1 MPSRRRS
8 FVVVPSFV
16 FLCALAAGFFNGRA
30 VKAANSNEE
39 SDRDQSV
46 RTFTR
51 VYAAVEQNFADPVD
65 PDKAIYG
72 SAGEGAIPGML
83 HTLDP
88 HSNFFDPKEYS
99 KLREDQ
105 SGRYAGIGMMVGQK
119 GDKDADGNVVMRT
132 IVKFP
137 FSGSPAFKAGL
148 RPGDTIME
156 VNDKKTDTL
165 AMSDVAELL
174 KGPPKTKVQVV
185 AKRDGVGQPITFNI
199 VRDEIP
205 RSSVPYAMMLKNG
218 IAYITITAFNE
229 NTGKD
234 FDDKLKKLDEKNL
247 KGLVLDLREN
257 PGGLLN
263 EGIDVAGHF
272 LKKNEMVVS
281 HHGRIQGSNKE
292 YRTRFE
298 GTGKDYPVVVLVN
311 RRTASA
317 AEIVSGALQDHDRA
331 WILGEPT
338 FGKGLVQTVFPM
350 SDNTGL
356 ALTTAQYLTPS
367 GRFIQRDYSSISFL
381 DYYTHTNLEQ
391 RNTKDVKMTDGGRT
405 VYGGGGITPDEHFQC
420 TPLDYPTSPYCS
432 TANKWDKF
440 QTEMYRK
447 SAFFN
452 FSVHYFGPKADAAL
466 PKGWE
471 PDDRTIEQFHDYLAG
486 SKDIK
491 YDFTEADFIAD
502 RPWIKAEL
510 KREMYIT
517 AFSYEDSQ
525 RVAIEQDPAVQKA
538 MDSMPNAKKLLDNAK
553 KLLVERISQQPVSA
567 Q

>member
-1 MPSRRRS
+1 MRSRPRS
-8 FVVVPSFV
+8 FFVVPSFV
-16 FLCALAAGFFNGRA
+16 LVCAAAAAFFNGRA

-46 RTFTR
+46 KTFTR

-88 HSNFFDPKEYS
+88 HSNFFDPKEYN

-119 GDKDADGNVVMRT
+119 AGKDANGAAVMRT

-148 RPGDTIME
+148 RPGDMILE

-165 AMSDVAELL
+165 QMSDVAELL
-174 KGPPKTKVQVV
+174 KGPPATKVQVEV
-185 AKRDGVGQPITFNI
+185 QREGVDKPVTFNI

-229 NTGKD
+229 NTGKE

-298 GTGKDYPVVVLVN
+298 GTGRDYPVVVLVN

-381 DYYTHTNLEQ
+381 DYYTHSNLEQ
-391 RNTKDVKMTDGGRT
+391 RNTADVKMTDGGRT

-432 TANKWDKF
+432 TATKWDKF

-452 FSVHYFGPKADAAL
+452 FSVHYFGPKADASL

-471 PDDRTIEQFHDYLAG
+471 PDDRTIEQFHDFLAS
-486 SKDIK
+486 SKDVK
-491 YDFTEADFIAD
+491 YDFTEADFITD
-502 RPWIKAEL
+502 RAWVKQEL

>member
-1 MPSRRRS
+1 
-8 FVVVPSFV
+8 
-16 FLCALAAGFFNGRA
+16 
-30 VKAANSNEE
+30 
-39 SDRDQSV
+39 
-46 RTFTR
+46 
-51 VYAAVEQNFADPVD
+51 
-65 PDKAIYG
+65 
-72 SAGEGAIPGML
+72 
-83 HTLDP
+83 
-88 HSNFFDPKEYS
+88 
-99 KLREDQ
+99 
-105 SGRYAGIGMMVGQK
+105 MMVGQK
-119 GDKDADGNVVMRT
+119 GDKDADGNAVMRT

-148 RPGDTIME
+148 RPGDAIME

-174 KGPPKTKVQVV
+174 KGPPRTKVQVV

-391 RNTKDVKMTDGGRT
+391 RNTKDVEDDRWRPHGLRRRRHHPGRALP
-405 VYGGGGITPDEHFQC
+405 VHAARLPDFALLLHRQQVGQI
-420 TPLDYPTSPYCS
+420 PDR
-432 TANKWDKF
+432 N
-440 QTEMYRK
+440 YRK

-452 FSVHYFGPKADAAL
+452 FSVQLLRSESRRRSAQGMGARRSDLSSSSTITWPAARTSSTTSPRRISL
-466 PKGWE
+466 PTA
-471 PDDRTIEQFHDYLAG
+471 PG
-486 SKDIK
+486 S
-491 YDFTEADFIAD
+491 
-502 RPWIKAEL
+502 RQEL

-553 KLLVERISQQPVSA
+553 KLLVERISQQPVVGA
-567 Q
+567 VNRL